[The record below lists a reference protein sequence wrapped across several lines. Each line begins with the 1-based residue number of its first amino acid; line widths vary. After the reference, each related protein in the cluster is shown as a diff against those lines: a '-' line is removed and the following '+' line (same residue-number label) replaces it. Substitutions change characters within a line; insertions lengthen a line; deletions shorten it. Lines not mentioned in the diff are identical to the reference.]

1 MSPPQMTSST
11 HRIPW
16 HAIPEERYRPRRRKR
31 DVLRLWV
38 WESELEQVRAQ
49 ETDKGGV
56 IHERHREGLRRV
68 VLEGDGRFAPLGHFE
83 AILAGSSYCAR
94 DRQRC
99 ALRLGI
105 SRAGVWQLIAKV
117 MVGGGDARNQ
127 NGTMAINGA

>member
-1 MSPPQMTSST
+1 MTSPT

-16 HAIPEERYRPRRRKR
+16 HAVPEERYRPRRRKR

-38 WESELEQVRAQ
+38 WEPKLEQVRAQ
-49 ETDKGGV
+49 ETDERGV

-94 DRQRC
+94 DRQRY

-105 SRAGVWQLIAKV
+105 SRAGVWQLIAMV
-117 MVGGGDARNQ
+117 MVGGRDARNQ

>member
-1 MSPPQMTSST
+1 MTSPT

-16 HAIPEERYRPRRRKR
+16 HAVPEERYRPRRRKR

-38 WESELEQVRAQ
+38 WEPKLEQVRAQ
-49 ETDKGGV
+49 ETDERGV

-68 VLEGDGRFAPLGHFE
+68 VLEGDGRFAPLRHFE
-83 AILAGSSYCAR
+83 VGSSCCAR
-94 DRQRC
+94 YRQRY
-99 ALRLGI
+99 APRLGV

-117 MVGGGDARNQ
+117 MMGGGDARNQ